1 MSVRTTVD
9 IPDELYATL
18 RQRAAREKVSI
29 RSLVIMS
36 IEEKFKPKR
45 RRVPVT
51 GPLMRCKGK
60 LGPLFPTTE
69 NPYDVIFD

>member
-1 MSVRTTVD
+1 MSVRTTID
-9 IPDELYATL
+9 IPDELYSTL

-36 IEEKFKPKR
+36 IEEKYKPKR

-51 GPLMRCKGK
+51 GPFIKGTPGA
-60 LGPLFPTTE
+60 GPLPLDTE
-69 NPYDVIFD
+69 NPYDLIFG